1 MKKNIPIHK
10 DDGKLRDLIIE
21 LLNTKKDIKKSKNL
35 LVQVHNVIN
44 KESIIIQ
51 LRNEFNYIERLNKY
65 YIKYLNKIK
74 ILVKDVLKNKKDV
87 ENLKQFLIDNYG
99 DDVKVIDKYENKIKM
114 MSMDTNDSTKINE
127 EILRNKKKETKELQN
142 KLNDIE
148 SKVSLNLKEIEK
160 QKLILKKY
168 EKQFEEEKEELM
180 NKEKSQIIKIS
191 KIKQK
196 FTYYDKQ
203 IKILKDKIKVFEQN
217 NNPMEK
223 DVEIENEDIANLL
236 LKKEDK
242 ECELNERIIENENLN
257 VHVKTISSAISR
269 LTLKLK
275 ELNENTNS
283 HNTNNTTSIHNHTLD
298 SKTTTKSKSRNSPKM
313 IKNKRHIRI

>member
-21 LLNTKKDIKKSKNL
+21 LLNTKKDVKKSKNL

-51 LRNEFNYIERLNKY
+51 LRNEFNYIERLNKF

-87 ENLKQFLIDNYG
+87 DNLKQFLIDNYG

-127 EILRNKKKETKELQN
+127 EILQNKKKETKELQN

-168 EKQFEEEKEELM
+168 EKQFEEEKEALM

-196 FTYYDKQ
+196 FSYYDKQ
-203 IKILKDKIKVFEQN
+203 IKILKDKIRVFEQ

-223 DVEIENEDIANLL
+223 DVEIENEDKANLL
-236 LKKEDK
+236 LRKEDK

>member
-21 LLNTKKDIKKSKNL
+21 LLNTKKDVKKSKNL

-127 EILRNKKKETKELQN
+127 EILQNKKKETKELQN

-168 EKQFEEEKEELM
+168 EKQFEEEKEALM

-196 FTYYDKQ
+196 FSYYDKQ
-203 IKILKDKIKVFEQN
+203 IKILKDKIRVFEQ

-298 SKTTTKSKSRNSPKM
+298 SKTSTKSKSRNSPKM

>member
-21 LLNTKKDIKKSKNL
+21 LLNTKKDVKKSKNL

-51 LRNEFNYIERLNKY
+51 LRNEFNYIERLNKF

-74 ILVKDVLKNKKDV
+74 LLVKEVLKNKKDV
-87 ENLKQFLIDNYG
+87 DNLKQFLIDNFG

-127 EILRNKKKETKELQN
+127 EILQNKKKETKELQN

-196 FTYYDKQ
+196 FSYYDKQ
-203 IKILKDKIKVFEQN
+203 IKILKDKIRVFEQ

>member
-21 LLNTKKDIKKSKNL
+21 LLNTKKDVKKSKNL

-51 LRNEFNYIERLNKY
+51 LRNEFNYIERLNKF

-74 ILVKDVLKNKKDV
+74 LLVKDVLKNKKDV
-87 ENLKQFLIDNYG
+87 DNLKQFLIDNYG

-127 EILRNKKKETKELQN
+127 EILQNKKKETKELQN

-203 IKILKDKIKVFEQN
+203 IKILKDKIRVFEQ

-298 SKTTTKSKSRNSPKM
+298 SKSSTKSKSRNSPKM

>member
-21 LLNTKKDIKKSKNL
+21 LLNTKKDVKKSKNL

-87 ENLKQFLIDNYG
+87 DNLKQFLIDNYG

-127 EILRNKKKETKELQN
+127 EILQNKKKETKELQN

-196 FTYYDKQ
+196 FSYYDKQ
-203 IKILKDKIKVFEQN
+203 IKILKDKIRVFEQ

-257 VHVKTISSAISR
+257 YNFKTLSAEISKLA
-269 LTLKLK
+269 LKIN
-275 ELNENTNS
+275 EMNNNENIEE
-283 HNTNNTTSIHNHTLD
+283 NNLNLNHHTIEC
-298 SKTTTKSKSRNSPKM
+298 KTSRNNNGNSPPI
-313 IKNKRHIRI
+313 IKNKRYIRI

>member
-1 MKKNIPIHK
+1 M
-10 DDGKLRDLIIE
+10 GKVLKRKGQYVL
-21 LLNTKKDIKKSKNL
+21 
-35 LVQVHNVIN
+35 
-44 KESIIIQ
+44 
-51 LRNEFNYIERLNKY
+51 
-65 YIKYLNKIK
+65 KYLEF
-74 ILVKDVLKNKKDV
+74 LKNKV
-87 ENLKQFLIDNYG
+87 ENVLSG
-99 DDVKVIDKYENKIKM
+99 
-114 MSMDTNDSTKINE
+114 
-127 EILRNKKKETKELQN
+127 LRC
-142 KLNDIE
+142 
-148 SKVSLNLKEIEK
+148 SKSLNLKEIEK

-196 FTYYDKQ
+196 FSYYDKQ
-203 IKILKDKIKVFEQN
+203 IKILKDKIRVFEQ

-283 HNTNNTTSIHNHTLD
+283 HNTNNTTLIHNHTLD
-298 SKTTTKSKSRNSPKM
+298 SKTSTKSKSRNSPKM

>member
-1 MKKNIPIHK
+1 M
-10 DDGKLRDLIIE
+10 
-21 LLNTKKDIKKSKNL
+21 
-35 LVQVHNVIN
+35 
-44 KESIIIQ
+44 
-51 LRNEFNYIERLNKY
+51 RNEFNYIERLNKF

-74 ILVKDVLKNKKDV
+74 LLVKDVLKNKKDV
-87 ENLKQFLIDNYG
+87 DNLKQFLIDNFG

-114 MSMDTNDSTKINE
+114 MSMDTGDSTKINE

-203 IKILKDKIKVFEQN
+203 IKILKDKIRVFEQ

>member
-21 LLNTKKDIKKSKNL
+21 LLNTKKDVKKSKNL

-87 ENLKQFLIDNYG
+87 DNLKQFLIDNYG

-203 IKILKDKIKVFEQN
+203 IKILKDKIRVFEQ

>member
-21 LLNTKKDIKKSKNL
+21 LLNTKKDVKKSKNL

-87 ENLKQFLIDNYG
+87 DNLKQFLIDNYG

-127 EILRNKKKETKELQN
+127 EILQNKKKETKELQN

-203 IKILKDKIKVFEQN
+203 IKILKDKIRVFEQ

>member
-21 LLNTKKDIKKSKNL
+21 LLNTKKDVKKSKNL

-127 EILRNKKKETKELQN
+127 EILQNKKKETKELQN

-160 QKLILKKY
+160 QKIILKKY

-196 FTYYDKQ
+196 FSYYDKQ
-203 IKILKDKIKVFEQN
+203 IKILKDKIRVFEQ

-298 SKTTTKSKSRNSPKM
+298 SKTSTKSKSRNSPKM

>member
-21 LLNTKKDIKKSKNL
+21 LLNTKKDVKKSKNL

-127 EILRNKKKETKELQN
+127 EILQNKKKETKELQN

-196 FTYYDKQ
+196 FSYYDKQ
-203 IKILKDKIKVFEQN
+203 IKILKDKIRVFEQ

-298 SKTTTKSKSRNSPKM
+298 SKTSTKSKSRNSPKM

>member
-21 LLNTKKDIKKSKNL
+21 LLNTKKDVKKSKNL

-87 ENLKQFLIDNYG
+87 DNLKQFLIDNYG

-127 EILRNKKKETKELQN
+127 EILQNKKKETKELQN

-148 SKVSLNLKEIEK
+148 SKVGLNLKEIEK
-160 QKLILKKY
+160 QKLILKN
-168 EKQFEEEKEELM
+168 M
-180 NKEKSQIIKIS
+180 KS
-191 KIKQK
+191 
-196 FTYYDKQ
+196 
-203 IKILKDKIKVFEQN
+203 N
-217 NNPMEK
+217 
-223 DVEIENEDIANLL
+223 
-236 LKKEDK
+236 LKKK
-242 ECELNERIIENENLN
+242 
-257 VHVKTISSAISR
+257 K
-269 LTLKLK
+269 
-275 ELNENTNS
+275 
-283 HNTNNTTSIHNHTLD
+283 
-298 SKTTTKSKSRNSPKM
+298 RN
-313 IKNKRHIRI
+313 

>member
-1 MKKNIPIHK
+1 MK
-10 DDGKLRDLIIE
+10 
-21 LLNTKKDIKKSKNL
+21 
-35 LVQVHNVIN
+35 
-44 KESIIIQ
+44 
-51 LRNEFNYIERLNKY
+51 
-65 YIKYLNKIK
+65 
-74 ILVKDVLKNKKDV
+74 
-87 ENLKQFLIDNYG
+87 
-99 DDVKVIDKYENKIKM
+99 
-114 MSMDTNDSTKINE
+114 
-127 EILRNKKKETKELQN
+127 
-142 KLNDIE
+142 
-148 SKVSLNLKEIEK
+148 NLKEIEK

-196 FTYYDKQ
+196 FSYYDKQ
-203 IKILKDKIKVFEQN
+203 IKILKDKIRVFEQ

-257 VHVKTISSAISR
+257 THIKTISTAISR
-269 LTLKLK
+269 LTLKIK
-275 ELNENTNS
+275 ELNNENTNS
-283 HNTNNTTSIHNHTLD
+283 NNTNNTTLMHNHTND
-298 SKTTTKSKSRNSPKM
+298 SKTSTKTRSGNSPNI

>member
-21 LLNTKKDIKKSKNL
+21 LLNTKKDVKKSKNL

-127 EILRNKKKETKELQN
+127 EILQNKKKETKELQN

-196 FTYYDKQ
+196 FSYYDKQ
-203 IKILKDKIKVFEQN
+203 IKILKDKIRVFEQ

-283 HNTNNTTSIHNHTLD
+283 HNTNNTTLIHNHTLD
-298 SKTTTKSKSRNSPKM
+298 SKTSTKSKSRNSPKM

>member
-1 MKKNIPIHK
+1 MKKNILIHK

-21 LLNTKKDIKKSKNL
+21 LLNTKKDVKKSKNL

-127 EILRNKKKETKELQN
+127 EILQNKKKETKELQN

-196 FTYYDKQ
+196 FSYYDKQ
-203 IKILKDKIKVFEQN
+203 IKILKDKIRVFEQ

-298 SKTTTKSKSRNSPKM
+298 SKTSTKSKSRNSPKM

>member
-21 LLNTKKDIKKSKNL
+21 LLNTKKDVKKSKNL

-87 ENLKQFLIDNYG
+87 DNLKQFLIDNYG

-114 MSMDTNDSTKINE
+114 MSMDTGDSTKINE
-127 EILRNKKKETKELQN
+127 EILQNKKKETKELQN

-203 IKILKDKIKVFEQN
+203 IKILKDKIRVFEQ

>member
-21 LLNTKKDIKKSKNL
+21 LLNTKKDVKKSKNL

-87 ENLKQFLIDNYG
+87 DNLKQFLIDNFG

-127 EILRNKKKETKELQN
+127 EILQNKKKETKELQN

-196 FTYYDKQ
+196 FSYYDKQ
-203 IKILKDKIKVFEQN
+203 IKILKDKIRVFEQ

>member
-21 LLNTKKDIKKSKNL
+21 LLNTKKDVKKSKNL

-87 ENLKQFLIDNYG
+87 DNLKQFLIDNYG

-127 EILRNKKKETKELQN
+127 EILQNKKKETKELQN

-196 FTYYDKQ
+196 FSYYDKQ
-203 IKILKDKIKVFEQN
+203 IKILKDKIRVFEQ

>member
-21 LLNTKKDIKKSKNL
+21 LLNTKKDVKKSKNL

-127 EILRNKKKETKELQN
+127 EILQNKKKETKELQN

-196 FTYYDKQ
+196 FSYYDKQ
-203 IKILKDKIKVFEQN
+203 IKILKDKIRVFEQ

-275 ELNENTNS
+275 EYILNLIS
-283 HNTNNTTSIHNHTLD
+283 
-298 SKTTTKSKSRNSPKM
+298 
-313 IKNKRHIRI
+313 

>member
-21 LLNTKKDIKKSKNL
+21 LLNTKKDVKKSKNL

-127 EILRNKKKETKELQN
+127 EILQNKKKETKELQN

-160 QKLILKKY
+160 QKSILKKY
-168 EKQFEEEKEELM
+168 KNQLDKEKEEFI
-180 NKEKSQIIKIS
+180 NTEKIQLIKIS
-191 KIKQK
+191 KLKQK
-196 FTYYDKQ
+196 YFYYDKQ
-203 IKILKDKIKVFEQN
+203 IKILKDKIKIFEE
-217 NNPMEK
+217 NNPIKK
-223 DVEIENEDIANLL
+223 DVEIENEDKANLL
-236 LKKEDK
+236 LRKEDK

-257 VHVKTISSAISR
+257 AHIKIISTAISR
-269 LTLKLK
+269 LTLKIK
-275 ELNENTNS
+275 ELNNENTNS
-283 HNTNNTTSIHNHTLD
+283 NNTNNTTLMHNHTND
-298 SKTTTKSKSRNSPKM
+298 SKTSTKTRSGNSPN
-313 IKNKRHIRI
+313 IVKNKRHIRI

>member
-21 LLNTKKDIKKSKNL
+21 LLNTKKDVKKSKNL

-127 EILRNKKKETKELQN
+127 EILQNKKKETKELQN

-196 FTYYDKQ
+196 YSYYDKQ
-203 IKILKDKIKVFEQN
+203 IKILKDKIRVFEQ

-283 HNTNNTTSIHNHTLD
+283 HNTNNTTLIHNRTLD
-298 SKTTTKSKSRNSPKM
+298 SKTSTKSKSRNSPKM

>member
-21 LLNTKKDIKKSKNL
+21 LLNTKKDVKKSKNL

-87 ENLKQFLIDNYG
+87 DNLKQFLIDNYG

-127 EILRNKKKETKELQN
+127 EILQNKKKETKELQN

-196 FTYYDKQ
+196 FSYYDKQ
-203 IKILKDKIKVFEQN
+203 IKILKDKIRVFEQ

-257 VHVKTISSAISR
+257 THIKTISTAISR
-269 LTLKLK
+269 LTLKIK
-275 ELNENTNS
+275 ELNNENTNS
-283 HNTNNTTSIHNHTLD
+283 NNTNNTTLMHNHTND
-298 SKTTTKSKSRNSPKM
+298 SKTSTKTRSGNSPNI